1 LLGCVGLSD
10 LSDAYG
16 PADEGEPVATIHR
29 ALDLGINSSPH
40 RLGAGCAPGDHDDSP
55 SSRLANVRLA
65 PGIRKSFV
73 LADMVSVN
81 RKDVDAVLLACPLRK
96 GILSCPGQPDDFTR
110 SRHMDQRRLGS
121 QGLTVSAMGLGCMG
135 MSDAYGPADDGESI
149 ATIQRALD
157 LGIIL
162 LDTSDAYGPYKNEE
176 LVGKAVRGRR
186 DQVRVATKF
195 GFVGGTDGKGGG
207 GIDGRPEYVREACQ
221 GSLRRLGVEYIDL
234 YYQHRVDPKVPIEE
248 TVGAM
253 AELVRQ
259 GKVRYL
265 GLCEAAPATIRRAHA
280 VHPISALQTE
290 YSLWSRDPEDELI
303 PTVRELG
310 IGFVA
315 YSPLG
320 RGFLTGQLRRFEDL
334 PPDDWRRHRPRFQGE
349 NFQKNLQL
357 VDRVKEIAATKGV
370 TPAQLALAWLL
381 AQEGVVPIPGT
392 KRRKNLEENVA
403 ALGIALTPEDLR
415 RIDEAA
421 PKGAASGARYEDMSG
436 VDR

>member
-1 LLGCVGLSD
+1 MEQKRLGKQGLS
-10 LSDAYG
+10 
-16 PADEGEPVATIHR
+16 
-29 ALDLGINSSPH
+29 
-40 RLGAGCAPGDHDDSP
+40 
-55 SSRLANVRLA
+55 
-65 PGIRKSFV
+65 
-73 LADMVSVN
+73 
-81 RKDVDAVLLACPLRK
+81 
-96 GILSCPGQPDDFTR
+96 
-110 SRHMDQRRLGS
+110 
-121 QGLTVSAMGLGCMG
+121 VSAMGLGCMG
-135 MSDAYGPADDGESI
+135 MSDAYGPADEAESI
-149 ATIQRALD
+149 ATIHRALD
-157 LGIIL
+157 LGINL
-162 LDTSDAYGPYKNEE
+162 LDTSDAYGPFKNEE

-186 DQVRVATKF
+186 DHVRVATKF
-195 GFVGGTDGKGGG
+195 GFVGGTDGKGSGG
-207 GIDGRPEYVREACQ
+207 LDGRPEYVRQACE
-221 GSLRRLGVEYIDL
+221 GSLRRLGVDTIDL
-234 YYQHRVDPKVPIEE
+234 YYQHRIDPKVPIEE

-280 VHPISALQTE
+280 VHPLSVLQTE
-290 YSLWSRDPEDELI
+290 YSLWSRDPEDEII

-349 NFQKNLQL
+349 NFQKNLEL
-357 VDRVKEIAATKGV
+357 VDRVKEIAATKQV

-403 ALGIALTPEDLR
+403 ALGIALTREDLQ

-421 PKGAASGARYEDMSG
+421 PKGAASGERYEDMS
-436 VDR
+436 VVNR